1 MTMIIATGVW
11 QLEDELRRV
20 GMLVAGRG
28 EEGSRGERK
37 VIRMIFEK
45 PKVFS
50 RPDMNKP
57 GFQNLVSAIFNT
69 ESKFSILRLNFSI
82 WRKNSILI
90 QLN

>member
-11 QLEDELRRV
+11 QLEEELRRV

-45 PKVFS
+45 PKVFFKT
-50 RPDMNKP
+50 RYEQTW
-57 GFQNLVSAIFNT
+57 F
-69 ESKFSILRLNFSI
+69 SKFGVKNF
-82 WRKNSILI
+82 RH
-90 QLN
+90 